1 MATIYTDI
9 SAYDCV
15 RQRSWDN
22 GHSIKMEMIEKSC
35 DWNWDNIKPSAS
47 FLWQDWA
54 TQLTFDRIVV
64 DKPSADERRQPN
76 VNMTCRSVFPPKYVP
91 FMEPERVCRHCVR
104 CSLFK
109 DVIDVEC
116 DHCSRTC
123 EELEDELPIL
133 ECGCDECCEAYQQ
146 SEAEADAEAEELT
159 DYFKQLKDAEAE
171 ELADYFKQLKAAE
184 AKPSDY
190 FKELKDAESREIR
203 AARAKQECY
212 RVKCMAL

>member
-35 DWNWDNIKPSAS
+35 DWNCDNIKPSAS

-54 TQLTFDRIVV
+54 TQLTFDRIIN
-64 DKPSADERRQPN
+64 KPSADERRQPN

-104 CSLFK
+104 YSLFK

-116 DHCSRTC
+116 DRCSRTC
-123 EELEDELPIL
+123 EELADELPIL
-133 ECGCDECCEAYQQ
+133 ECGCDECCEVYQQ
-146 SEAEADAEAEELT
+146 SEAEADAEAEELA
-159 DYFKQLKDAEAE
+159 DYFKQLKDAE
-171 ELADYFKQLKAAE
+171 
-184 AKPSDY
+184 
-190 FKELKDAESREIR
+190 SRETR